1 MRRQWVRLA
10 KVLPMTG
17 MLLIGGCGI
26 TTLQYQD
33 FVASTA
39 VRVFSQF
46 VVSIMEAFVLDRFGT
61 V

>member
-1 MRRQWVRLA
+1 
-10 KVLPMTG
+10 MTG
-17 MLLIGGCGI
+17 VLVVGGCGI

-46 VVSIMEAFVLDRFGT
+46 VVSIIEAGVLEWFGT